1 MMPTVW
7 DKGLNARLVIF
18 TRFHGEKTAEM
29 FKNTLRG
36 FPKARTKLELAKI
49 VVASCKFQIAES
61 NDDSLKW
68 K

>member
-1 MMPTVW
+1 
-7 DKGLNARLVIF
+7 
-18 TRFHGEKTAEM
+18 M

-68 K
+68 KWKIIPKQQIQLLHFFH